1 MEVSN
6 NVQSKRSDNSLKSIG
21 WLFGKFGWNTRLSEL
36 DEEKILVLIM
46 LCKEEIGD
54 LEYEFN
60 ETYLADIWLKFKKQ

>member
-1 MEVSN
+1 VEVSS

-54 LEYEFN
+54 LEHEFN
-60 ETYLADIWLKFKKQ
+60 ETYLADIWLEYQNK

>member
-1 MEVSN
+1 MEVSS
-6 NVQSKRSDNSLKSIG
+6 NVQSKRSDNSLRSIG
-21 WLFGKFGWNTRLSEL
+21 WLFGKFGWNKRLSEL

-60 ETYLADIWLKFKKQ
+60 ETYLADIWLKYKNK

>member
-1 MEVSN
+1 MEVSS

-36 DEEKILVLIM
+36 DEKKILVLIM

-54 LEYEFN
+54 LEHEFN
-60 ETYLADIWLKFKKQ
+60 ETYLADIWLEYQNK